1 MAAFESENRDA
12 IAAALAAGDNI
23 NEAQEA
29 LLAEL
34 EERQSLA
41 KAAADDALLSAL
53 GGISAGTLYNA
64 DTAFTADASAFK
76 GGIYEPKTGTGLTY
90 GGKAINSQELA
101 KQYLKIY
108 KGSTEE
114 SGLAATFANES
125 IMAQLRYKDQTGKE
139 YSGAGNILAYLTEL
153 VNKQGGGSLG
163 ISRLSTDQGG
173 LYQYLMSLVSAKNTF
188 TTAQKTAILAQR
200 TLEQGLNDFEQA
212 TGVDINIANLAEAD
226 VTDKQ
231 FTEYFNALGK
241 TFEDNAARDAAIQKM
256 RDVLRDTY
264 GQALLAVDV
273 EQYAK
278 FADSS
283 DKRIGTLSG
292 VANSLKDV
300 MDQIGNVMSSPNQMT
315 TLDKLL
321 FGANFDP
328 SNLSGANNPIS
339 NLQFG
344 KTQIDYVTT
353 AITATRD
360 AFESSMNSIKS
371 YASELSGPLG
381 AFNQQSVTG
390 ADALTA
396 AMGQTASSFSL
407 ATGKVNEYATA
418 LAAAAAARASLGV
431 NATLATGLATSTTP
445 TSATI
450 TAGANNT
457 FNITVSNA
465 NNMDAQ
471 QLAAELARLIALQAG
486 SSVK

>member
-1 MAAFESENRDA
+1 
-12 IAAALAAGDNI
+12 
-23 NEAQEA
+23 
-29 LLAEL
+29 
-34 EERQSLA
+34 
-41 KAAADDALLSAL
+41 
-53 GGISAGTLYNA
+53 
-64 DTAFTADASAFK
+64 
-76 GGIYEPKTGTGLTY
+76 
-90 GGKAINSQELA
+90 
-101 KQYLKIY
+101 
-108 KGSTEE
+108 
-114 SGLAATFANES
+114 
-125 IMAQLRYKDQTGKE
+125 MAQLRYKDQNGKE
-139 YSGAGNILAYLTEL
+139 YSGAGNILSYLTEL
-153 VNKQGGGSLG
+153 VNNQGGGSLG

-371 YASELSGPLG
+371 YAAELSGPLG
-381 AFNQQSVTG
+381 SFNQQSVTG
-390 ADALTA
+390 ADALTT